1 MPAGT
6 GYNPLLLGEA
16 VRRMVSRGVERKYYR
31 FRGGRWYG
39 GISTADCVGCN
50 LRCVFCWSREPREKP
65 WLGKW
70 RFYAPEEVYGR
81 IRVIALKKGYT
92 QLRISGNEPT
102 LAWEHLLRV
111 LELVEEDGLFTFI
124 LETNGIEIGADKS
137 KARDL
142 SKFTHVHV
150 RVSLKGTSHEEFHK
164 LTGAREEFYEYQ
176 LSALKNLADYGV
188 PAHPAVM
195 LSFSSEASYRSLLER
210 LGEIDPRYVKDFE
223 EEYVFLY
230 PHVVENLRKA
240 GLSPRVAYSPD
251 EIPDEL
257 V

>member
-1 MPAGT
+1 MPAGG

-39 GISTADCVGCN
+39 GIATADCVGCN
-50 LRCVFCWSREPREKP
+50 LRCVFCWSKEPREKP
-65 WLGKW
+65 WLNLWK
-70 RFYAPEEVYGR
+70 FYTPEEVYSNLR
-81 IRVIALKKGYT
+81 SIALKRGYT

-111 LELVEEDGLFTFI
+111 LELVEEDGTFTFI
-124 LETNGIEIGADKS
+124 LETNGIEIGADKG

-142 SKFTHVHV
+142 SKFTHLHV
-150 RVSLKGTSHEEFHK
+150 RVSLKGASPEEFHM
-164 LTGAREEFYEYQ
+164 LTGARGEFYELQ
-176 LSALKNLADYGV
+176 LSALKHLADYGV

-195 LSFSSEASYRSLLER
+195 LSFSTQESHRSLLER
-210 LGEIDPRYVKDFE
+210 LREIDPKYVREFE

-240 GLSPRVAYSPD
+240 GLSPKIAYRPN
-251 EIPDEL
+251 EIPSEL
-257 V
+257 I